1 MVYQPT
7 AKCSMRQ
14 LTVAL
19 HYAVSQKSHRRRHH
33 SSDPQLLRRELNG
46 GTGLAKSELSFHI
59 FTHELTDTRKS

>member
-19 HYAVSQKSHRRRHH
+19 HYAVFKKSHRRRRHPY
-33 SSDPQLLRRELNG
+33 SDPQLLRRELNG
-46 GTGLAKSELSFHI
+46 GTGLAMKTAIIFSFVKI
-59 FTHELTDTRKS
+59 LQTH